1 MLVLIHRFRHRV
13 AFERLAG
20 AVLWFFGTDLIPAAG
35 VRYTQESNHLCFLG
49 SRKDMLQSEEHFV
62 NYCRYALALGALAD
76 A

>member
-35 VRYTQESNHLCFLG
+35 VRYTQESNH
-49 SRKDMLQSEEHFV
+49 SFV
-62 NYCRYALALGALAD
+62 FFGLAEGHVAV
-76 A
+76 